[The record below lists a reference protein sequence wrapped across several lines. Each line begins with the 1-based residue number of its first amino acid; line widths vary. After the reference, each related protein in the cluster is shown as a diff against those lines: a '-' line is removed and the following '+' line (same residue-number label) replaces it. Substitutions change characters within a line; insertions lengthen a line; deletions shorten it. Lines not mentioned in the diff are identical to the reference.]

1 MSAGYKVNPSFLFRF
16 FNKEYLVCDMGSA
29 TKTLYLTF
37 DDGPDPEV
45 TPAVLA
51 LLKERNARATFFCL
65 GQNVKKHPDLFQSI
79 ASDGHAIGNHSFSH
93 FDGWKTPAGE
103 YAENISRCEPL
114 FQTRLFRPPYGRF
127 NLSQYFL
134 LRKKYKFIMWSVMS
148 GDFHRKTTPA
158 QCLSNVLQNSKPG
171 SIIVFHDSLKSK
183 ENVLNTLPLVL
194 DHFLK
199 EGFSFEKIG

>member
-1 MSAGYKVNPSFLFRF
+1 
-16 FNKEYLVCDMGSA
+16 
-29 TKTLYLTF
+29 
-37 DDGPDPEV
+37 
-45 TPAVLA
+45 
-51 LLKERNARATFFCL
+51 
-65 GQNVKKHPDLFQSI
+65 
-79 ASDGHAIGNHSFSH
+79 
-93 FDGWKTPAGE
+93 
-103 YAENISRCEPL
+103 
-114 FQTRLFRPPYGRF
+114 
-127 NLSQYFL
+127 
-134 LRKKYKFIMWSVMS
+134 MWSVMS